1 MSGERPNKK
10 NEQKI
15 MSLQKRV
22 AGLNRT
28 IDELQENEKL
38 LRMIA
43 EKSFAGVYVAQDGE
57 FKFGNINAVLYA
69 GYTTEELIGKKSDS
83 IIHPE
88 DRKKVKMKARAM
100 LRGERTSPYEF
111 RIISK
116 EGEIRWIV
124 ETVTPISY
132 EGKPAILGNSMD
144 ITERKLVEDAL
155 RTSERRLADIIEFL
169 PDATLAIDLEGK
181 VIAWNRAIEKMTGVS
196 AKDMLGKGN
205 FEHAMPF
212 YGKRRP
218 IIVDLVLKPDEAV
231 EKTYL
236 LLAGGQK
243 KKELIAETWAS
254 RLDLFLWGKASPL
267 YDSKGNIVGAIEV
280 IRDITQRKLTE
291 DALRTSERR
300 LADIIEFLP
309 DATLAIDLEGKV
321 IAWNRA
327 IEKMTGVSA
336 KDMLGKGDYE
346 YALPFYGKRRPIIID
361 LMLRPNE
368 AVEKTY
374 LIFDKQENE
383 LVVET
388 WAPCINAFL
397 WGKTSPLYDNKGNI
411 VGGIQSIRDITE
423 RKRAEDALRESQQRL
438 ADIIEFLPDATF
450 AIDLAGKLIA
460 WNRAAE
466 EMTGTKAKDVL
477 GKGNYEYAIPFWKT
491 SRPMAINL
499 VLEPNKKFK
508 KTYSVFN
515 REQNLLLVETEVP
528 GIQIKGRNAYLWGK
542 ASPLYDSK
550 GNIVGAIESLRDIT
564 ERMLAEEA
572 IMKREQ
578 DLQIKSKELEELNT
592 ALNVLLNRR
601 DVDKGEL
608 EEKLLINIKELV
620 LPYVEEVKKS
630 KIDGKTKSYINI
642 IESNLKNIISP
653 FAHKLSSKYIDLTS
667 RELQVADL
675 IKEGKSSKEIAELL
689 GISGSAINIYR
700 YRIRKKMKLKKKHNL
715 KVYLSSI
722 S

>member
-15 MSLQKRV
+15 MSLEKRV
-22 AGLNRT
+22 AGLNHT
-28 IDELQENEKL
+28 IDELRENEKL

-144 ITERKLVEDAL
+144 ITE
-155 RTSERRLADIIEFL
+155 
-169 PDATLAIDLEGK
+169 
-181 VIAWNRAIEKMTGVS
+181 
-196 AKDMLGKGN
+196 
-205 FEHAMPF
+205 
-212 YGKRRP
+212 
-218 IIVDLVLKPDEAV
+218 
-231 EKTYL
+231 
-236 LLAGGQK
+236 
-243 KKELIAETWAS
+243 
-254 RLDLFLWGKASPL
+254 
-267 YDSKGNIVGAIEV
+267 
-280 IRDITQRKLTE
+280 RKLTE

-620 LPYVEEVKKS
+620 LPYVEEVKKT